1 MMFNFNINHISHEN
15 KWIYHNEDASIIY
28 VTNGY
33 INIFYHTSNYM
44 MTLDKGFLCIVPF
57 DEYSFIYAI
66 NGQICI
72 LNINKL
78 MVYTLAS
85 NIYEYFL
92 LKNFFPI
99 IQSYKFDKV
108 SNHLNIL
115 NLLAP
120 YHKERLTTN
129 VSTSIITLL
138 DDVKQPPYSEIP
150 TNDSYVRYNH
160 HNHYWQR
167 HLFEATVA
175 LIFNTNQS
183 ISDIAIEYGFY
194 DQAHFTKVFK
204 NHRNMTPLHFRKRY
218 NVYSHYK

>member
-1 MMFNFNINHISHEN
+1 MMFNFNINFISHEN
-15 KWIYHNEDASIIY
+15 KWNYHNEDASIIY

-44 MTLDKGFLCIVPF
+44 MTLNKGFLCIVPF
-57 DEYSFIYAI
+57 DEYSFIYAV

-78 MVYTLAS
+78 LIYTLAS

-92 LKNFFPI
+92 LKNFYPI
-99 IQSYKFDKV
+99 IQSFKFDKV
-108 SNHLNIL
+108 YDHINTLNI
-115 NLLAP
+115 LAP
-120 YHKERLTTN
+120 YHKDQLTTT
-129 VSTSIITLL
+129 VSTSIIALL
-138 DDVKQPPYSEIP
+138 DDIKQPLYSEIP
-150 TNDSYVRYNH
+150 TNDTYASHY
-160 HNHYWQR
+160 HNYYRQR

-175 LIFNTNQS
+175 LIFNKHQS
-183 ISDIAIEYGFY
+183 ISEIALEYGFY

-204 NHRNMTPLHFRKRY
+204 NHRNMTPLLFRKRY

>member
-1 MMFNFNINHISHEN
+1 MFNFNINIISHEN

-28 VTNGY
+28 VTKGY

-44 MTLDKGFLCIVPF
+44 MTLNKGFLCIVPF
-57 DEYSFIYAI
+57 DEYSFIYAV

-92 LKNFFPI
+92 LKNFYPI
-99 IQSYKFDKV
+99 IQSFKFDKV
-108 SNHLNIL
+108 CDHLNTL
-115 NLLAP
+115 NVVAP
-120 YHKERLTTN
+120 YHKEQLTTT

-138 DDVKQPPYSEIP
+138 DDIKQPPYSEIP
-150 TNDSYVRYNH
+150 TNDTYSSLYH
-160 HNHYWQR
+160 HNHYRNR

-175 LIFNTNQS
+175 LIFNTHQS
-183 ISDIAIEYGFY
+183 ISDIALEYGFY

>member
-120 YHKERLTTN
+120 YH
-129 VSTSIITLL
+129 
-138 DDVKQPPYSEIP
+138 
-150 TNDSYVRYNH
+150 
-160 HNHYWQR
+160 YWQR

-218 NVYSHYK
+218 NIYSHYK